1 VSQTPTVTGKQLV
14 KVLEGQGWYLKRIRD
29 SHHILRHPS
38 IPDAIPVPVH
48 DNQPIKKGT
57 LGNILR
63 TAGISREQFDG
74 LL

>member
-1 VSQTPTVTGKQLV
+1 VNQTPAVSGKQLV
-14 KVLEGQGWYLKRIRD
+14 KILERQGWYVKRVRG
-29 SHHILRHPS
+29 SHRIMRHPD

-48 DNQPIKKGT
+48 GNQSIKRGT

-63 TAGISREQFDG
+63 TAGISREEFNR